1 MNYANYSLKNLEAQ
15 LEHVCELMELIRGDR
30 KARDAFQDE
39 EYCYLLKMQVML
51 FEEIRKRTKSLIPT
65 T

>member
-15 LEHVCELMELIRGDR
+15 LDHVCELMELIRGDR

>member
-15 LEHVCELMELIRGDR
+15 LDLVCELMELIRGDR

-51 FEEIRKRTKSLIPT
+51 FEEIRKRRKAQ
-65 T
+65 